1 MLMSFLGMLT
11 IYGSIFLVSQLL
23 YVNEKLTRQG

>member
-1 MLMSFLGMLT
+1 MLTSFFATLT

-23 YVNEKLTRQG
+23 YMKERVTQKS

>member
-1 MLMSFLGMLT
+1 MLTSFFATLT

-23 YVNEKLTRQG
+23 YVREKLTQKS